1 MLRDLGIGEF
11 LDRLSAKT
19 PTPGG
24 GSAGALAGALG
35 SALGVMATRFS
46 GAGPEADLEA
56 LRREFAELIDRD
68 AEAYNRFDA
77 ALKLPKG
84 TDPEKKARSAA
95 MQEAAIGAA
104 RVPLEGI
111 RRCGRAL
118 ELLRAF
124 APQCSKHLAS
134 DLASGAIL
142 LQAAAR
148 VMLQNVV
155 INLGSIRDPKTADA
169 LRRDMDAAIGAA
181 ESGFA
186 GVMAHVE
193 TLGH

>member
-1 MLRDLGIGEF
+1 MLRDLRIGEF
-11 LDRLSAKT
+11 LDRLAAKT

-24 GSAGALAGALG
+24 GSAGALAGAVG

-68 AEAYNRFDA
+68 SEAYSRFDA

-84 TDPEKKARSAA
+84 SDAEKKARSAA
-95 MQEAAIGAA
+95 MQEAAVGAA

-111 RRCGRAL
+111 GRCGRAL
-118 ELLRAF
+118 DLLAAF
-124 APQCSKHLAS
+124 APQCTKHLAS

-148 VMLQNVV
+148 VMVQNVV
-155 INLGSIRDPKTADA
+155 INLGSIRDPKTADS
-169 LRRDMDAAIGAA
+169 LRSHMNAAMRAVDAGY
-181 ESGFA
+181 A
-186 GVMAHVE
+186 GVMAHVDK
-193 TLGH
+193 LGG